1 MRLGTRFYLVSL
13 AASCALLAVPSG
25 FAKDNVANIA
35 ALNSSDVTSEY
46 LADFFKPRARTN
58 KAGKTLD
65 FSTMTTILETSV
77 LYTGDS
83 TRRRAKR
90 PEPSLGSR
98 ITSRVGHT
106 SPYRLEG
113 NKVLF
118 SAFNQDYKSG
128 ISRYQDEL
136 ERMADEVDIIALP
149 RNEQLAYWLNL
160 HNLTVVEMLAKN
172 YPVRYPRDMTVGPDN
187 ALLHDAKI
195 INVQGK
201 RLSLRD
207 IREKIVFPNWK
218 NPNVIYGFFQGDLGS
233 PSLQRTAFNGRNI
246 SELLKFSA
254 DEFTNSLRS
263 IHSTGVSVYVS
274 SLYAEVAPYY
284 FPNFPTDLKTHL
296 RTHLREDVV
305 GLLDRYPGFKLA
317 KYESRIAD
325 TTGGL
330 GDISSSG
337 SSLVVR
343 TNGNGEFLGERSTR
357 SDYIEQI
364 VKKREELLFQGR
376 LRTSTV
382 TIEDIDT
389 EDRAVIEIE

>member
-1 MRLGTRFYLVSL
+1 MRLVRGFYLVSL
-13 AASCALLAVPSG
+13 AASCVLLAAPSG
-25 FAKDNVANIA
+25 FAKDNVANTA
-35 ALNSSDVTSEY
+35 PLNSSDVSSED
-46 LADFFKPRARTN
+46 LAVFFKPRPLAN
-58 KAGKTLD
+58 KAEKTLD

-118 SAFNQDYKSG
+118 SAFNKDYKYLL
-128 ISRYQDEL
+128 SRYRKNL
-136 ERMADEVDIIALP
+136 ERMGKKEDITTLP

-160 HNLTVVEMLAKN
+160 HNVTMLDIIAKN
-172 YPVRYPRDMTVGPDN
+172 YPVRNPREITIGSDN
-187 ALLHDAKI
+187 VLLHDAKI
-195 INVQGK
+195 IKVQGQ

-218 NPNVIYGFFQGDLGS
+218 DPNVLYGFFQGDLGS
-233 PSLQRTAFNGRNI
+233 PSIQRTAFTGQNI

-263 IHSTGVSVYVS
+263 IHATGVTVYVS

-305 GLLDRYPGFKLA
+305 GLLDRYPDFKLA
-317 KYESRIAD
+317 KYQSRIAD

-330 GDISSSG
+330 GDISASG
-337 SSLVVR
+337 SSNVVR
-343 TNGNGEFLGERSTR
+343 TNANGDFLGEKSTR

-364 VKKREELLFQGR
+364 IRKREDLLRQGR
-376 LRTSTV
+376 LRTSIV